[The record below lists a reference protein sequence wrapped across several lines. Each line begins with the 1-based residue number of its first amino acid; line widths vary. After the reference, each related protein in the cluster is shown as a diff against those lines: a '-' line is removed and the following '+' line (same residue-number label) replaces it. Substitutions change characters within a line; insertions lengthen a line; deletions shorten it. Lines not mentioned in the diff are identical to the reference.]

1 MSRSITST
9 APMTR
14 FFLHCRD
21 RKTHRLHGRGF
32 RSDRLRR
39 LPPAAPDPDRP
50 SAQLLHQEPGG
61 SVGEA
66 ELILQLPRRHAIG
79 MRRHEMCRPEPCR
92 QRQLGA
98 VHRRPRRDRSLTT
111 PALAFGSVS
120 PALQRRRATLAAH
133 GADETIRPAPPQQK
147 RRAGRFVGKFR
158 LELCKRPRPRLSRHS
173 RLTAAQSGP
182 HTTYSA
188 TWDNAISLCYSG
200 DRHGRR
206 WHYPRLRTA
215 MTVRRASLWVRAL
228 QALV

>member
-1 MSRSITST
+1 
-9 APMTR
+9 
-14 FFLHCRD
+14 
-21 RKTHRLHGRGF
+21 
-32 RSDRLRR
+32 
-39 LPPAAPDPDRP
+39 
-50 SAQLLHQEPGG
+50 EPGG

-79 MRRHEMCRPEPCR
+79 MRRHEMCRPELCR

-111 PALAFGSVS
+111 AARAFVSVS

-133 GADETIRPAPPQQK
+133 GADETIRPAPLQQK
-147 RRAGRFVGKFR
+147 RRAGRFVGKLR

-188 TWDNAISLCYSG
+188 IWDNAISL
-200 DRHGRR
+200 
-206 WHYPRLRTA
+206 PRLA
-215 MTVRRASLWVRAL
+215 FASLSLAPFHESGFK
-228 QALV
+228 QS